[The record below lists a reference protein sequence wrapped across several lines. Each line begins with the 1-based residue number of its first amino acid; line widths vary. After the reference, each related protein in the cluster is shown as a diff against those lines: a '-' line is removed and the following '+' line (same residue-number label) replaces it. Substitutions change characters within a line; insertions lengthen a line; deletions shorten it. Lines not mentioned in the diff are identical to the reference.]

1 MSEETIRQFQKRID
15 EIGSSENSGVFYSIV
30 KNIRDYKNAKA
41 VSKLSGILSGMGAA
55 FMSYLVQAEYPP
67 VKYVLFNRGFK
78 EFVYKDLY
86 GNIVTK
92 QYYVGDSAVGF
103 SLFLLLATAV
113 PLSIFL
119 WKTITEYRRAKKLRK
134 ILESD
139 KRIGRDDFE
148 KKIDYLDR
156 LFDEAVSKI

>member
-1 MSEETIRQFQKRID
+1 MSEETVRQFQKRID
-15 EIGSSENSGVFYSIV
+15 EIGSSENSGVFYSIF

-41 VSKLSGILSGMGAA
+41 ESKLSGILSGISAA
-55 FMSYLVQAEYPP
+55 AMSYFLQADPF
-67 VKYVLFNRGFK
+67 KYVLFNRGFK
-78 EFVYKDLY
+78 EYVYKDLY

-92 QYYVGDSAVGF
+92 HYYVGDSVVGL
-103 SLFLLLATAV
+103 SLFLLLVGAV
-113 PLSIFL
+113 PLSISL
-119 WKTITEYRRAKKLRK
+119 WITIKGYRRAKKLRK